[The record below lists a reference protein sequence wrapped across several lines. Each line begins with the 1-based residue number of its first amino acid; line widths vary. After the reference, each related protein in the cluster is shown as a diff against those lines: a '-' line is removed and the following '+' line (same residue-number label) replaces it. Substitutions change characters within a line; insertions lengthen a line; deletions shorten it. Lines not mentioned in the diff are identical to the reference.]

1 MPSPASPASGPVAE
15 HPGEPPP
22 PWAWGSEAVDTG
34 AGAPPLPKGIGL
46 LRSSTRARGGVG
58 SAAGGRRPDGRRHR
72 GPDPGVDLFRR
83 LLAVLGRL
91 AAPCSSST
99 PPPVYSRPS
108 QEPPGG
114 DRLSDLEISKIHL
127 AELSMITEWEAAAP
141 KASVSTSPCRHCVV
155 CEVLKGFYFVCIYLF
170 ILLVLRLS
178 ASIFWDLPKGDFVV
192 IAGFF
197 IFFSLPFHSVTCSL
211 LQNRHLPLAGPFST
225 KLWPAVPA
233 PEAPGLCGPAPGCLG
248 CWLGMGERRG
258 PWPFLS
264 LTVQFL
270 STLSV

>member
-1 MPSPASPASGPVAE
+1 MPSPASPAGGPAAE

-34 AGAPPLPKGIGL
+34 AGAPPLPKGMGR
-46 LRSSTRARGGVG
+46 LRSSTRAWGGVVG
-58 SAAGGRRPDGRRHR
+58 SAAGGRRPDGRRHH

-99 PPPVYSRPS
+99 PPPVYSRPES
-108 QEPPGG
+108 GAFCGG

-127 AELSMITEWEAAAP
+127 AELSTITEWEEAVP
-141 KASVSTSPCRHCVV
+141 KASVSSSPCRRCVV

-178 ASIFWDLPKGDFVV
+178 ASVFWGLPKGDFVA
-192 IAGFF
+192 ISGFF
-197 IFFSLPFHSVTCSL
+197 IFFLFPSILSPVLCSRTGTSPLLGLSPPNCGLPS
-211 LQNRHLPLAGPFST
+211 QPQRHLVFAVLPLDAS
-225 KLWPAVPA
+225 AVGWGWRRG
-233 PEAPGLCGPAPGCLG
+233 EAPGL
-248 CWLGMGERRG
+248 
-258 PWPFLS
+258 F
-264 LTVQFL
+264 
-270 STLSV
+270 